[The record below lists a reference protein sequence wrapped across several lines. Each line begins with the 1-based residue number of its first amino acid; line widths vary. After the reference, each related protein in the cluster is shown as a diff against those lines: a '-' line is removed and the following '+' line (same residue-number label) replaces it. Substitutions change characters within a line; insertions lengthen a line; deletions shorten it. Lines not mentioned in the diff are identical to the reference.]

1 MCSNAKI
8 AFLFYQRHSFEF
20 LMSAPQPAR
29 YGIRAWLPII
39 GLAFAAFVFNTS
51 EFLPVGLLPDIAVHL
66 DETVSFTGLVI
77 TGYAWVVAVMSLP
90 LTIATAKLERRK
102 LLLALIAVFAVAH
115 FAVLLADSFERLLA
129 ARIAVALT
137 HSIFWSI
144 MTPLAAR
151 MAPRG
156 KRALGLAAVMG
167 GTIVATVLGVPIG
180 TQLGHMFG
188 WQEAFFIIGIAAA
201 LVFALIYF
209 VLPECVSTRA
219 GSLKSLPVILKRP
232 ALIQL
237 YCLTAVTVLG
247 QYTAYSYISPIL
259 QSVGGFPEGDVVT
272 TLFVFGIAGI
282 IGTVL
287 SSKLVDRFPSGSLVA
302 PLIAISA
309 CLFLIVPTC
318 GHFGLL
324 MAVVVVWG
332 AAMTAVCMAF
342 QTMLL
347 NAAPDAAD
355 IAASL
360 YSGIFNIGIG
370 GGAFI
375 GSGILSASGYE
386 PIAYAGAAIVAVSAI
401 STLIVW
407 RRTGAAV
414 LRGPQL
420 ENTED
425 HSNAARVPAENRQSA
440 HEPGEEKSAVTEKA

>member
-1 MCSNAKI
+1 
-8 AFLFYQRHSFEF
+8 
-20 LMSAPQPAR
+20 MSAPQPVK
-29 YGIRAWLPII
+29 YGFRAWLPII

-51 EFLPVGLLPDIAVHL
+51 EFLPVGLLPNIAEHL
-66 DETVSFTGLVI
+66 NETVSFTGLVI

-90 LTIATAKLERRK
+90 LTIITAKLERRK
-102 LLLALIAVFAVAH
+102 LLLALIAVFALAH
-115 FAVLLADSFERLLA
+115 FAVIVADTFERLFA
-129 ARIAVALT
+129 ARVAVALT

-156 KRALGLAAVMG
+156 KRAVGLAAVMG
-167 GTIVATVLGVPIG
+167 GTLVATVRGVPSG

-201 LVFALIYF
+201 LVFALIWL
-209 VLPECVSTRA
+209 VLPECVSTHA

-259 QSVGGFPEGDVVT
+259 QSVGGFADGDVVT

-287 SSKLVDRFPSGSLVA
+287 SSKLVDRYPSGALVA

-309 CLFLIVPTC
+309 CLFLIIPTC
-318 GHFGLL
+318 HHFGVL
-324 MAVVVVWG
+324 MGVVVIWG

-370 GGAFI
+370 GGAFL
-375 GSGILSASGYE
+375 GSRILSASGYE
-386 PIAYAGAAIVAVSAI
+386 PIVWTGASIVALSAL
-401 STLIVW
+401 STLFVW
-407 RRTGAAV
+407 WRTGSAA
-414 LRGPQL
+414 LKGP
-420 ENTED
+420 
-425 HSNAARVPAENRQSA
+425 APAETKAGSA
-440 HEPGEEKSAVTEKA
+440 PIEEKA

>member
-1 MCSNAKI
+1 
-8 AFLFYQRHSFEF
+8 
-20 LMSAPQPAR
+20 MSAPQPVK
-29 YGIRAWLPII
+29 YGFRAWLPII

-51 EFLPVGLLPDIAVHL
+51 EFLPVGLLPNIAEHL
-66 DETVSFTGLVI
+66 NETVSFTGLVI

-90 LTIATAKLERRK
+90 LTIITAKLERRK
-102 LLLALIAVFAVAH
+102 LLLALIAVFALAH
-115 FAVLLADSFERLLA
+115 FAVIVADTFERLFA
-129 ARIAVALT
+129 ARVAVALT

-156 KRALGLAAVMG
+156 KRAVGLAAVMG

-201 LVFALIYF
+201 LVFALIWL
-209 VLPECVSTRA
+209 VLPECVSTHA

-259 QSVGGFPEGDVVT
+259 QSVGGFADGDVVT

-287 SSKLVDRFPSGSLVA
+287 SSKLVDRYPSGALVA

-309 CLFLIVPTC
+309 CLFLIIPTC
-318 GHFGLL
+318 HHFGVL
-324 MAVVVVWG
+324 MGVVVIWG

-370 GGAFI
+370 GGAFL
-375 GSGILSASGYE
+375 GSRILSASGYE
-386 PIAYAGAAIVAVSAI
+386 PIVWTGASIVALSAL
-401 STLIVW
+401 STLFVW
-407 RRTGAAV
+407 WRTGSAA
-414 LRGPQL
+414 LKGP
-420 ENTED
+420 
-425 HSNAARVPAENRQSA
+425 APAETKASSA
-440 HEPGEEKSAVTEKA
+440 PIEEKA

>member
-1 MCSNAKI
+1 
-8 AFLFYQRHSFEF
+8 
-20 LMSAPQPAR
+20 MSAPQPVK
-29 YGIRAWLPII
+29 YGFRAWLPII

-51 EFLPVGLLPDIAVHL
+51 EFLPVGLLPNIAEHL
-66 DETVSFTGLVI
+66 NETVSFTGLVI

-90 LTIATAKLERRK
+90 LTIITAKLERRK
-102 LLLALIAVFAVAH
+102 LLLALIAVFALAH
-115 FAVLLADSFERLLA
+115 FAVIVADTFERLFA
-129 ARIAVALT
+129 ARVAVALT

-156 KRALGLAAVMG
+156 KRAVGLAAVMG

-201 LVFALIYF
+201 LVFALIWL
-209 VLPECVSTRA
+209 VLPECVSTHA

-259 QSVGGFPEGDVVT
+259 QSVGGFADGDVVT

-287 SSKLVDRFPSGSLVA
+287 SSKLVDRYPSGALVA

-309 CLFLIVPTC
+309 CLFLIIPTC
-318 GHFGLL
+318 HHFGVL
-324 MAVVVVWG
+324 MGVVVIWG

-370 GGAFI
+370 GGAFL
-375 GSGILSASGYE
+375 GSRILSASGYE
-386 PIAYAGAAIVAVSAI
+386 PIVWTGASIVALSAL
-401 STLIVW
+401 STLFVW
-407 RRTGAAV
+407 WRTGSAE
-414 LRGPQL
+414 LKGP
-420 ENTED
+420 
-425 HSNAARVPAENRQSA
+425 APAETKAGSA
-440 HEPGEEKSAVTEKA
+440 PIEEKA

>member
-1 MCSNAKI
+1 
-8 AFLFYQRHSFEF
+8 
-20 LMSAPQPAR
+20 MSAPQPVK
-29 YGIRAWLPII
+29 YGFRAWLPII

-51 EFLPVGLLPDIAVHL
+51 EFLPVGLLPNIAEHL
-66 DETVSFTGLVI
+66 NETVSFTGLVI

-90 LTIATAKLERRK
+90 LTIITAKLERRK
-102 LLLALIAVFAVAH
+102 LLPALIAVFALAH
-115 FAVLLADSFERLLA
+115 FAVIVADTFERLFA
-129 ARIAVALT
+129 ARVAVALT

-156 KRALGLAAVMG
+156 KRAVGLAAVMG

-201 LVFALIYF
+201 LVFALIWL
-209 VLPECVSTRA
+209 VLPECVSTHA

-259 QSVGGFPEGDVVT
+259 QSVGGFADGDVVT

-287 SSKLVDRFPSGSLVA
+287 SSKLVDRYPSGALVA

-309 CLFLIVPTC
+309 CLFLIIPTC
-318 GHFGLL
+318 HHFGVL
-324 MAVVVVWG
+324 MGVVVIWG

-370 GGAFI
+370 GGAFL
-375 GSGILSASGYE
+375 GSRILSASGYE
-386 PIAYAGAAIVAVSAI
+386 PIVWTGASIVALSAL
-401 STLIVW
+401 STLFVW
-407 RRTGAAV
+407 WRTGSAA
-414 LRGPQL
+414 LKGP
-420 ENTED
+420 
-425 HSNAARVPAENRQSA
+425 APAETKAGSA
-440 HEPGEEKSAVTEKA
+440 PIEEKA

>member
-1 MCSNAKI
+1 
-8 AFLFYQRHSFEF
+8 
-20 LMSAPQPAR
+20 MSAPQPVK
-29 YGIRAWLPII
+29 YGFRAWLPII

-51 EFLPVGLLPDIAVHL
+51 EFLPVGLLPNIAEHL
-66 DETVSFTGLVI
+66 NETVSFTGLVI

-90 LTIATAKLERRK
+90 LTIITAKLERRK
-102 LLLALIAVFAVAH
+102 LLLALIAVFALAH
-115 FAVLLADSFERLLA
+115 FAVIVADTFERLFA
-129 ARIAVALT
+129 ARVAVALT

-156 KRALGLAAVMG
+156 KRAVGLAAVMG

-201 LVFALIYF
+201 LVFALIWL
-209 VLPECVSTRA
+209 VLPECVSTHA

-259 QSVGGFPEGDVVT
+259 QSVGGFADGDVVT

-287 SSKLVDRFPSGSLVA
+287 SSKLVERYPSGALVA

-309 CLFLIVPTC
+309 CLFLIIPTC
-318 GHFGLL
+318 HHFGVL
-324 MAVVVVWG
+324 MGVVVIWG

-370 GGAFI
+370 GGAFL
-375 GSGILSASGYE
+375 GSRILSASGYE
-386 PIAYAGAAIVAVSAI
+386 PIVWTGASIVALSAL
-401 STLIVW
+401 STLFVW
-407 RRTGAAV
+407 WRTGSAA
-414 LRGPQL
+414 LKGP
-420 ENTED
+420 
-425 HSNAARVPAENRQSA
+425 APAETKAGSA
-440 HEPGEEKSAVTEKA
+440 PIEEKA

>member
-1 MCSNAKI
+1 
-8 AFLFYQRHSFEF
+8 
-20 LMSAPQPAR
+20 MSAPQPVK
-29 YGIRAWLPII
+29 YGFRAWLPII

-51 EFLPVGLLPDIAVHL
+51 EFLPVGLLPNIAEHL
-66 DETVSFTGLVI
+66 NETVSFTGLMI

-90 LTIATAKLERRK
+90 LTIITAKLERRK
-102 LLLALIAVFAVAH
+102 LLLALIVVFALAH
-115 FAVLLADSFERLLA
+115 FAVIVADTFERLFA
-129 ARIAVALT
+129 ARVAVALT

-156 KRALGLAAVMG
+156 KRAVGLAAVMG

-201 LVFALIYF
+201 LVFALIWL
-209 VLPECVSTRA
+209 VLPECVSTHA

-259 QSVGGFPEGDVVT
+259 QSVGGFADGDVVT

-287 SSKLVDRFPSGSLVA
+287 SSKLVDRYPSGALVA

-309 CLFLIVPTC
+309 CLFLIIPTC
-318 GHFGLL
+318 HHFGVL
-324 MAVVVVWG
+324 MGVVVIWG

-370 GGAFI
+370 GGAFL
-375 GSGILSASGYE
+375 GSRILSASGYE
-386 PIAYAGAAIVAVSAI
+386 PIVWTGASIVALSAL
-401 STLIVW
+401 STLFVW
-407 RRTGAAV
+407 WRTGSAA
-414 LRGPQL
+414 LKGP
-420 ENTED
+420 
-425 HSNAARVPAENRQSA
+425 APAETKAGSA
-440 HEPGEEKSAVTEKA
+440 PIEEKA

>member
-1 MCSNAKI
+1 
-8 AFLFYQRHSFEF
+8 
-20 LMSAPQPAR
+20 MSAPQPVK
-29 YGIRAWLPII
+29 YGFRAWLPII

-51 EFLPVGLLPDIAVHL
+51 EFLPVGLLPNIAEHL
-66 DETVSFTGLVI
+66 NETVSFTGLVI

-90 LTIATAKLERRK
+90 LTIITAKLERRK
-102 LLLALIAVFAVAH
+102 LLLALIAVFALAH
-115 FAVLLADSFERLLA
+115 FAVIVADTFERLFA
-129 ARIAVALT
+129 ARVAVALT

-156 KRALGLAAVMG
+156 KRAVGLAAVMG

-201 LVFALIYF
+201 LVFALIWL
-209 VLPECVSTRA
+209 VLPECVSTHA

-259 QSVGGFPEGDVVT
+259 QSVGGFADGDVVT

-287 SSKLVDRFPSGSLVA
+287 SSKLVDRYPSGALVA
-302 PLIAISA
+302 PLIAISV
-309 CLFLIVPTC
+309 CLFLIIPTC
-318 GHFGLL
+318 HHFGVL
-324 MAVVVVWG
+324 MGVVVIWG

-370 GGAFI
+370 GGAFL
-375 GSGILSASGYE
+375 GSRILSASGYE
-386 PIAYAGAAIVAVSAI
+386 PIVWTGASIVALSAL
-401 STLIVW
+401 STLFVW
-407 RRTGAAV
+407 WRTGSAA
-414 LRGPQL
+414 LKGP
-420 ENTED
+420 
-425 HSNAARVPAENRQSA
+425 APAETKAGSA
-440 HEPGEEKSAVTEKA
+440 PIEEKA

>member
-1 MCSNAKI
+1 
-8 AFLFYQRHSFEF
+8 
-20 LMSAPQPAR
+20 MSAPQPVK
-29 YGIRAWLPII
+29 YGFRAWLPII

-51 EFLPVGLLPDIAVHL
+51 EFLPVGLLPNIAEHL
-66 DETVSFTGLVI
+66 NETVSFTGLVI

-90 LTIATAKLERRK
+90 LTIITAKLERRK
-102 LLLALIAVFAVAH
+102 LLLALIAVFALAH
-115 FAVLLADSFERLLA
+115 FAVIVADTFERLFA
-129 ARIAVALT
+129 ARVAVALT

-156 KRALGLAAVMG
+156 KRAVGLAAVMG

-201 LVFALIYF
+201 LVFALIWL
-209 VLPECVSTRA
+209 VLPECVSTHA

-259 QSVGGFPEGDVVT
+259 QSVGGFADGDVVT

-287 SSKLVDRFPSGSLVA
+287 SSKLVDRYPSGALVA

-309 CLFLIVPTC
+309 CLFLIIPTC
-318 GHFGLL
+318 HHFGVLIG
-324 MAVVVVWG
+324 VVVIWG

-370 GGAFI
+370 GGAFL
-375 GSGILSASGYE
+375 GSRILSASGYE
-386 PIAYAGAAIVAVSAI
+386 PIVWTGASIVALSAL
-401 STLIVW
+401 STLFVW
-407 RRTGAAV
+407 WRTGSAA
-414 LRGPQL
+414 LKGP
-420 ENTED
+420 
-425 HSNAARVPAENRQSA
+425 APAETKAGSA
-440 HEPGEEKSAVTEKA
+440 PIEEKA